1 MKPPYS
7 IVGITIAIAL
17 GSKSFIVNRGL
28 EDSNLRRIVMSD
40 YLDLYDFR
48 CRVTDMYRER
58 MRAALAGEDA
68 ETILRRFRETRDELF
83 AHHPQSALDEE
94 QRRNFQGLRYF
105 PYNPAMCV
113 IADIDTNVEHI
124 VLAVA
129 MNAEEAMTMTTVGR
143 LHFTIGGRAVELS
156 LYWLTIYGGGLFLP
170 FRDTTSPI
178 ESYGGGRYL
187 FDTIKGSDFLPA
199 PGDTGRERI
208 LLDFNYAYNPSCA
221 YNDRWVCPLAPVE
234 NRLNVPIRAGEMNF
248 KH

>member
-143 LHFTIGGRAVELS
+143 LKFTIGGEAVELS
-156 LYWLTIYGGGLFLP
+156 LSEVVATSLTRSRGVISCRHLVTREENVSCLTSIMPIIHHARITIDGFVPWLPLRIVSMCLFVP
-170 FRDTTSPI
+170 
-178 ESYGGGRYL
+178 
-187 FDTIKGSDFLPA
+187 
-199 PGDTGRERI
+199 ER
-208 LLDFNYAYNPSCA
+208 
-221 YNDRWVCPLAPVE
+221 
-234 NRLNVPIRAGEMNF
+234 
-248 KH
+248 